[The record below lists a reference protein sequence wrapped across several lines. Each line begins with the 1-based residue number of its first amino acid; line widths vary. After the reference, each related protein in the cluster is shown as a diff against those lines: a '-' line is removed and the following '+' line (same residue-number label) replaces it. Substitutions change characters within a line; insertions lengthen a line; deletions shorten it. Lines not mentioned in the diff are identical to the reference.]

1 MNSRALTL
9 ATVVGTVLQLAM
21 VIAGHSNKSIA
32 ALFAVGGM
40 GISLVAG
47 LLYALSAK
55 GGSASSLASGGIVAG
70 GVCALIG
77 IAVSFLLGD
86 VPALILVVGTAG
98 SAVAGAIGGLAGKVF
113 VRGTPAAAK
122 MRT

>member
-9 ATVVGTVLQLAM
+9 ATVAGTVLQLAM

-47 LLYALSAK
+47 LLYALSSK
-55 GGSASSLASGGIVAG
+55 GGSASSLAGGGLVAG

-86 VPALILVVGTAG
+86 VPALILAVGTAG
-98 SAVAGAIGGLAGKVF
+98 SAVAGAIGGLAGKAF

-122 MRT
+122 IRN